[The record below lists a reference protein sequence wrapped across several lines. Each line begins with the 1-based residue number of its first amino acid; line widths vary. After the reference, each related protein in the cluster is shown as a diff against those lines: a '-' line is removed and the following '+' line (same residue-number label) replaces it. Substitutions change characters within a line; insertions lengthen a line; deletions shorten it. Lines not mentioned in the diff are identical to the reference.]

1 MTVSEGSDPPR
12 DRASSVDAVLFD
24 LDDTLCRYRRPGSEV
39 LREAFAKAGVRPF
52 FTTDEY
58 VSRYRTYLEEST
70 DIETLRKTCFGDIAT
85 EKGLDR
91 DVGIAVARAYASV
104 RDQRNVEPLPG
115 ADRAVSTLAD
125 SYRLGLVT
133 NGGPSMQRRKLDA
146 LGLDDTFDVTVFAG
160 YDTAAKPDPEPFLV
174 ALEEL
179 GTTPD
184 RAVYV
189 GNSLSSDV
197 AGARAAGLRSVWIPD
212 EDHPVE
218 SPDPIPEYR
227 VHSLEEL
234 RQPPWLLDRSR

>member
-1 MTVSEGSDPPR
+1 M

-24 LDDTLCRYRRPGSEV
+24 LDDTLCRYRRPGSAV
-39 LREAFAKAGVRPF
+39 LREAFSKAGVSPF
-52 FTTDEY
+52 FTPDEY
-58 VSRYRTYLEEST
+58 VERYRTYLEENA
-70 DIETLRKTCFGDIAT
+70 DIDSLRETCFGDIAT
-85 EKGLDR
+85 ETGRDR
-91 DVGIAVARAYASV
+91 EVGIAVARAYASV

-115 ADRAVSTLAD
+115 ADRVVSELAD

-146 LGLDDTFDVTVFAG
+146 LGLDGAFDVTVFAG

-184 RAVYV
+184 RAIHV

-197 AGARAAGLRSVWIPD
+197 AGARATGLRSVWIPD
-212 EDHPVE
+212 EDHQLEP
-218 SPDPIPEYR
+218 PDPVPEYR
-227 VHSLEEL
+227 LHSLEEL
-234 RQPPWLLDRSR
+234 RQPPWLSYRSR